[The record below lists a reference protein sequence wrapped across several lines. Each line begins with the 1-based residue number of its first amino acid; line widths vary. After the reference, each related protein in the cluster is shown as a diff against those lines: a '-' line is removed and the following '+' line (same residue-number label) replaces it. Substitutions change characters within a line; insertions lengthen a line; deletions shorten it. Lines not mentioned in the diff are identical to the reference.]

1 MKDSTP
7 ALFAAEQWAM
17 LPESLMRLMVRWD
30 AIGASSAPFDE
41 PEADEADLPSVT
53 YCYALGGDV
62 ASVSAAVWAEATSGR
77 PDDVL
82 SAGIKAAAEAGRT
95 VAVVPV
101 IGPITKRDT
110 MFSFLFGGTSV
121 NRLIAQVKALRADE
135 SVSAVLLNVDSPG
148 GSSSGLTELAAEI
161 RSLRESKRVVAIVN
175 DMAASGG
182 YWIASQANEIVGTP
196 SSLTGSVGAYTLHVD
211 YSGALAKEGIK
222 PTFIYAG
229 KHKVDGNPYEPLSD
243 EAKAHAQSIVDAV
256 YATFVNDVAAG
267 RGVLASAV
275 RSDYGEGRVLVAK
288 DAKAAGMIDR
298 IDTYTGV
305 LSRMAQ
311 GKASGTRAEDVS
323 RETSPDL
330 TDPQHAQE
338 ALAGGEATVNAVR
351 EANSLPSEDE
361 SRARRARLLYG

>member
-17 LPESLMRLMVRWD
+17 LPESLSRLMLRWD
-30 AIGASSAPFDE
+30 ASASTANPLDDTDV
-41 PEADEADLPSVT
+41 DEAELPSVA
-53 YCYALGGDV
+53 YCYPIGERSV
-62 ASVSAAVWAEATSGR
+62 VTVTASEWAEHKGHD
-77 PDDVL
+77 PD
-82 SAGIKAAAEAGRT
+82 IKAAAEGGRT

-222 PTFIYAG
+222 PTYIYAG

-243 EAKAHAQSIVDAV
+243 EAKAHAQSIVDSI
-256 YATFVNDVAAG
+256 YATFVNDVATG
-267 RGVLASAV
+267 RGVSAATV

-298 IDTYTGV
+298 IDTYSGV

-311 GKASGTRAEDVS
+311 GRATGTRAE
-323 RETSPDL
+323 E
-330 TDPQHAQE
+330 
-338 ALAGGEATVNAVR
+338 GEAFTVTRLSLQESHTENMSDSVTVN
-351 EANSLPSEDE
+351 PSTNGPSVEDE
-361 SRARRARLLYG
+361 ARERRARHLYG

>member
-17 LPESLMRLMVRWD
+17 LPESLSRLMLRWD
-30 AIGASSAPFDE
+30 ASASTANPLDD
-41 PEADEADLPSVT
+41 ADVDEADLPSVT
-53 YCYALGGDV
+53 YCAGNDDGTWVEFSASAWAV
-62 ASVSAAVWAEATSGR
+62 ASAAESG
-77 PDDVL
+77 V
-82 SAGIKAAAEAGRT
+82 KAAAEAGRT

-101 IGPITKRDT
+101 IGPITKRDS

-211 YSGALAKEGIK
+211 YSGALAREGIK
-222 PTFIYAG
+222 PTYIFAG

-256 YATFVNDVAAG
+256 YSTFVNDVATG
-267 RGVLASAV
+267 RGVSAATV

-311 GKASGTRAEDVS
+311 GRATGTKAEA
-323 RETSPDL
+323 PDL
-330 TDPQHAQE
+330 TDPQQAAE
-338 ALAGGEATVNAVR
+338 ALVSGEATVNQVR
-351 EANSLPSEDE
+351 AANQPSVEDE
-361 SRARRARLLYG
+361 ARERRARHLYG